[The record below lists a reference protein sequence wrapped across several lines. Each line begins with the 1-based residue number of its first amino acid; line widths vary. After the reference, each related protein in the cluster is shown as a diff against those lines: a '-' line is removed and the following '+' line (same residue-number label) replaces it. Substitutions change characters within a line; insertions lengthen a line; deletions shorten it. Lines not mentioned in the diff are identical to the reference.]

1 MLPMCVKLVSFMST
15 TNAMNLPR
23 LWAKVGEKW
32 LVEVLEIEESEW
44 LPGRCYMVIK
54 T

>member
-15 TNAMNLPR
+15 TNAMNMPR

-44 LPGRCYMVIK
+44 LPGRCYMV
-54 T
+54 TMT